1 MKMNPVYK
9 REMMVSSRSM
19 RMPLIITVFNG
30 ILAVVALLNM
40 YSNVVQVRLTA
51 DVQYS
56 SFLDLYEFV
65 ATIEFVMLM
74 FIMPAITSGTI
85 SGERERRT
93 LDLMLTTGL
102 NSWEIVSGKLGAAL
116 VTMFLVIVSSFP
128 VFALVFVYGG
138 ITGRDVLFMLL
149 CFVTSALFAGS
160 LGICCSSLFKRSTVA
175 TVAAYGVLALAV
187 AGTLAVNSFAYS
199 MARMNWN
206 QSGYTMGMI
215 GEQTVNSGG
224 FLYTL
229 LVNPAA
235 TFLLILQGQTA
246 SGAGGVLEMYGTR
259 PSGLILDHW
268 LVFSIVIQLAL
279 SWVFVAAAVKMV
291 RRKGNGGNAENRV
304 SSVLLPRLPGH
315 GGDGGK
321 NRGNDVSVFYEK
333 SQRRKGKGSGCG
345 GCEPVSGESRTAGD
359 WTDCGPCT
367 LYSECLRGRRAGE
380 GICPGDHGR

>member
-1 MKMNPVYK
+1 MKTNPVYK
-9 REMMVSSRSM
+9 REMMVMARSL
-19 RMPLIITVFNG
+19 RMPLIITVFNS
-30 ILAVVALLNM
+30 ILAIVALLNM
-40 YSNVVQVRLTA
+40 YSNVLQVRLTA
-51 DVQYS
+51 DIQYS
-56 SFLDLYEFV
+56 SFLDLYRFV
-65 ATIEFVMLM
+65 AGIEFIMLLL
-74 FIMPAITSGTI
+74 IMPATTAGSI
-85 SGERERRT
+85 SGERERQT
-93 LDLMLTTGL
+93 LDLMLTTGIK
-102 NSWEIVSGKLGAAL
+102 SWEIVAGMLGAAFVKIFLL
-116 VTMFLVIVSSFP
+116 VVSSFP
-128 VFALVFVYGG
+128 MIALVFVYGG

-291 RRKGNGGNAENRV
+291 RKKGIGRNA
-304 SSVLLPRLPGH
+304 
-315 GGDGGK
+315 
-321 NRGNDVSVFYEK
+321 
-333 SQRRKGKGSGCG
+333 
-345 GCEPVSGESRTAGD
+345 
-359 WTDCGPCT
+359 
-367 LYSECLRGRRAGE
+367 
-380 GICPGDHGR
+380 

>member
-199 MARMNWN
+199 MARMNWT
-206 QSGYTMGMI
+206 QSGYTMG
-215 GEQTVNSGG
+215 S
-224 FLYTL
+224 
-229 LVNPAA
+229 
-235 TFLLILQGQTA
+235 
-246 SGAGGVLEMYGTR
+246 R
-259 PSGLILDHW
+259 P
-268 LVFSIVIQLAL
+268 
-279 SWVFVAAAVKMV
+279 
-291 RRKGNGGNAENRV
+291 
-304 SSVLLPRLPGH
+304 
-315 GGDGGK
+315 
-321 NRGNDVSVFYEK
+321 
-333 SQRRKGKGSGCG
+333 
-345 GCEPVSGESRTAGD
+345 
-359 WTDCGPCT
+359 
-367 LYSECLRGRRAGE
+367 
-380 GICPGDHGR
+380 

>member
-149 CFVTSALFAGS
+149 CFVTSALLQAVWAS
-160 LGICCSSLFKRSTVA
+160 
-175 TVAAYGVLALAV
+175 AAPPCLSGPPWPLWRRTGCWPWRWPALW
-187 AGTLAVNSFAYS
+187 
-199 MARMNWN
+199 R
-206 QSGYTMGMI
+206 
-215 GEQTVNSGG
+215 
-224 FLYTL
+224 
-229 LVNPAA
+229 
-235 TFLLILQGQTA
+235 
-246 SGAGGVLEMYGTR
+246 
-259 PSGLILDHW
+259 
-268 LVFSIVIQLAL
+268 
-279 SWVFVAAAVKMV
+279 
-291 RRKGNGGNAENRV
+291 
-304 SSVLLPRLPGH
+304 
-315 GGDGGK
+315 
-321 NRGNDVSVFYEK
+321 
-333 SQRRKGKGSGCG
+333 
-345 GCEPVSGESRTAGD
+345 
-359 WTDCGPCT
+359 
-367 LYSECLRGRRAGE
+367 
-380 GICPGDHGR
+380 

>member
-259 PSGLILDHW
+259 QVLFREQTKLR
-268 LVFSIVIQLAL
+268 LTLAI
-279 SWVFVAAAVKMV
+279 
-291 RRKGNGGNAENRV
+291 RN
-304 SSVLLPRLPGH
+304 
-315 GGDGGK
+315 
-321 NRGNDVSVFYEK
+321 
-333 SQRRKGKGSGCG
+333 
-345 GCEPVSGESRTAGD
+345 
-359 WTDCGPCT
+359 
-367 LYSECLRGRRAGE
+367 
-380 GICPGDHGR
+380 